1 MSFIYAEK
9 NPIDKNCTE
18 YSLNILSDTKTT
30 LTGAV
35 LANWS
40 ERQRKAIEDYG
51 FIKSVIIGPTCCIS
65 FAGNDTSYAQ
75 KLLKWIF
82 EKRIVSDEEML
93 EKAMQLHMGTH
104 KDDIEFI
111 ICSSDTGKPVMSC
124 IKERKLLR
132 DVSSA
137 WIGSPAAYDMM
148 KTIKLKQNEKE
159 MQLQDTYLEL
169 FKKAVEECK
178 DDSVGG
184 FIIQCTYNG
193 KQFLYPERLESYVS
207 KPQIVRP
214 GECVKLVD
222 IAENG
227 GYTVHFRESTQDVIM
242 DFEQIDTSIIYTS
255 RYRYTEDIDNPYTKH
270 LMLPFK
276 FCTSKGLFI

>member
-1 MSFIYAEK
+1 MSFVYAEK
-9 NPIDKNCTE
+9 NPIDEECSE
-18 YSLNILSDTKTT
+18 YSINILSDTKTT

-35 LANWS
+35 LVNWS

-51 FIKSVIIGPTCCIS
+51 FIKSMIISPSCCVS

-82 EKRIVSDEEML
+82 EKGIVSDEEML
-93 EKAMQLHMGTH
+93 EKAMQLHMEAH

-111 ICSSDTGKPVMSC
+111 ICSSDTGKPC
-124 IKERKLLR
+124 IYYIKNGNMFI

-137 WIGSPAAYDMM
+137 WIGSQAAFDMM
-148 KTIKLKQNEKE
+148 QKLRLTQDERIGQSKLTSTGAFRRAVNE
-159 MQLQDTYLEL
+159 
-169 FKKAVEECK
+169 CG

-184 FIIQCTYNG
+184 FIIQSVYNG
-193 KQFLYPERLESYVS
+193 NEFFYPCRYQSAVS
-207 KPQIVRP
+207 KSQIVQP
-214 GECVKLVD
+214 GEYVRLFD
-222 IAENG
+222 TAANG
-227 GYTVHFRESTQDVIM
+227 GYSVHFRESKQDVIM

-255 RYRYTEDIDNPYTKH
+255 RYRYAEDIDNPYTKH